1 MVTCSKGAP
10 EGLNAVATISHVTL
24 GTKDVRLT
32 MKHAKY
38 ASFGFIDPTADP
50 VYVVVSVDELVP
62 ITARDPRV

>member
-1 MVTCSKGAP
+1 M
-10 EGLNAVATISHVTL
+10 ATISHVTL